1 MENRKYLLFVKK
13 KKKTI
18 IILTFAKIESLYC
31 KLHYIFKQKMFHLSY
46 LRVNK
51 NTIPLL
57 SLFWFC
63 NYPVELKKQYCMVW
77 NKWINEPIWSQ
88 CQMWHHN
95 GQTVLLW
102 PCKKTK
108 RKKKENVRVPPLWN
122 IKLFYSI
129 FFFSFLLWLAFSI
142 QKESWS
148 LSNDCKWNN
157 FFSWLIM

>member
-1 MENRKYLLFVKK
+1 
-13 KKKTI
+13 
-18 IILTFAKIESLYC
+18 
-31 KLHYIFKQKMFHLSY
+31 MFNLSY

-63 NYPVELKKQYCMVW
+63 NYPVELCKYLIKEKKQYCMVW

-102 PCKKTK
+102 PCKKI
-108 RKKKENVRVPPLWN
+108 KKKENVRVSPLVEYKV
-122 IKLFYSI
+122 ILFL